1 MVNGEVTTL
10 YKDKEQTIGLFPRTK
25 TSAISNAD
33 GRGLDAIIENIET
46 EISNRQTIIEH
57 GAELPAAGN
66 PGRIF
71 LKEVTN

>member
-1 MVNGEVTTL
+1 MATGKIKTL
-10 YKDKEQTIGLFPRTK
+10 YSDSEKTEALFPRTK

-33 GRGLDAIIENIET
+33 GRGLDAIIENIEA

-57 GAELPAAGN
+57 GTELPAAGN